1 MYPELSERPKG
12 VDVFP
17 SSDHFPLG
25 RPYGRVDTNLAPAS
39 SLRPFGLTLAVPPRT
54 NVWFDPAGLC
64 YDDVRQI
71 GLIRDGTAM
80 VPLSRHTDGATNTQ
94 TNADGQGGP
103 DSDTDHRED

>member
-1 MYPELSERPKG
+1 MDAAPG
-12 VDVFP
+12 
-17 SSDHFPLG
+17 
-25 RPYGRVDTNLAPAS
+25 PAS
-39 SLRPFGLTLAVPPRT
+39 PFRPFGLTLAVPPRT
-54 NVWFDPAGLC
+54 NVRFNPDSLG
-64 YDDVRQI
+64 YDEVRQI

>member
-1 MYPELSERPKG
+1 MCPELSERPKDA
-12 VDVFP
+12 DVFP
-17 SSDHFPLG
+17 SSGHFSLG
-25 RPYGRVDTNLAPAS
+25 RSYGRVDTTLAPAS

-54 NVWFDPAGLC
+54 SVRFDPDSLG